1 MKGWLLLM
9 LEPLVGWLLH
19 LVMNNRRVS
28 ELRGWLLLLL
38 LLLMLALLLYGVV
51 VSVSHTRVGQVVYGW
66 VDMAKLA

>member
-38 LLLMLALLLYGVV
+38 LLALLLYGVV

>member
-1 MKGWLLLM
+1 VKGWLLLM

-28 ELRGWLLLLL
+28 ELRGWLLL